1 MNHESLAA
9 RQSGITWRLLAGLAP
24 FVDGA
29 PVFYGCGAS
38 PLGEV
43 NITFPFSWG
52 GFLQCGERKRSRQ
65 TNRAPRRAQ
74 FSENSSII
82 LNVLQLLRTHE
93 RNTSHD
99 LHFLSTNDVKKRLNM
114 NTCSAASRS
123 GPSLTGTSPARPIR
137 PC

>member
-24 FVDGA
+24 LVDGA
-29 PVFYGCGAS
+29 PIFYGCGAS

-65 TNRAPRRAQ
+65 PNRDPRRAQ

-82 LNVLQLLRTHE
+82 LNILQLL
-93 RNTSHD
+93 
-99 LHFLSTNDVKKRLNM
+99 
-114 NTCSAASRS
+114 
-123 GPSLTGTSPARPIR
+123 
-137 PC
+137 